1 MTSGGTMNP
10 IVRGFKK
17 LADFKGR
24 DRRSQ
29 FWPYAGVAYGVFYVV
44 QSVATQFALMPIQ
57 IAFHRNAEKLM
68 FVEAEVSD
76 AAGTLVVRSGHSPLA
91 LFEGID
97 FTPLI
102 IIMALGSLAYVL
114 LLAAAV
120 SRRLHDRGL
129 SAWWAGGYYLLSH
142 IPTAL
147 MVVGMSKLGPV
158 IEGAEAWNP
167 QTMGPAM
174 MWMISGVSLG
184 SLLSIGGLILLI
196 QLCLKGK
203 AGPNRYGPE
212 PA

>member
-29 FWPYAGVAYGVFYVV
+29 FWPFAGVVCAVWFVLQGVGGNLVMFTVMA
-44 QSVATQFALMPIQ
+44 SGDEANFP
-57 IAFHRNAEKLM
+57 IAF
-68 FVEAEVSD
+68 F
-76 AAGTLVVRSGHSPLA
+76 GTMAFGV
-91 LFEGID
+91 
-97 FTPLI
+97 LI
-102 IIMALGSLAYVL
+102 LTC

-129 SAWWAGGYYLLSH
+129 SGLWALIPLGLLLTMMAGFGVLFQSFWEEA
-142 IPTAL
+142 PTDDPSADMSFVFGFL
-147 MVVGMSKLGPV
+147 GVMVGNLLYM
-158 IEGAEAWNP
+158 A
-167 QTMGPAM
+167 
-174 MWMISGVSLG
+174 SLVT
-184 SLLSIGGLILLI
+184 LIVF
-196 QLCLKGK
+196 LCLKGK